1 MYEEVE
7 IPRDVI
13 QGPLDLEATLLSGQT
28 SEPQWDVQAG
38 YYSDVEE
45 FKGRAARYRVRQTG
59 TRDEP
64 CLKVTMTSEDGD
76 ASLAK
81 DVRDHIAQVLRLRDD
96 LNAFYRA
103 FDPSKGDVVTK
114 TFEPL
119 KGLRLMRG
127 NNLFESL
134 ISSISTQHN
143 SIALWT
149 KSVKL
154 IRDVYGRA
162 VPLPDGS
169 TIHLFPKPEA
179 LASAN
184 QRNLEETGLAY
195 RAKYIIEAARRVRDG
210 DLNFEELQSDDY
222 ETAKEKLMELP
233 GIGPKVAD
241 CFLLYGL
248 GKTEAAP
255 VDIWIHRIV
264 RKLYFHDANVSTEK
278 VARFLRER
286 YGSWAGYAQLYL
298 FHYARRTRLVWFD
311 KRLRATPSDL
321 HESSSRSALSSQL
334 FS

>member
-1 MYEEVE
+1 LHEEVE
-7 IPRDVI
+7 IPTERI

-28 SEPQWDVQAG
+28 SEPQWDFDDG
-38 YYSDVEE
+38 YYSDTEE
-45 FKGRAARYRVRQTG
+45 FNGRAARYRARQIG

-64 CLKVTMTSEDGD
+64 RLTITIDSENGD
-76 ASLAK
+76 TGLANN
-81 DVRDHIAQVLRLRDD
+81 VREHIIEVLTLSDD
-96 LNAFYRA
+96 LSVFYRA
-103 FDPSKGDVVTK
+103 FDPSKGDILTR

-143 SIALWT
+143 SIVLWN

-154 IRDVYGRA
+154 IREMYGRR
-162 VPLPDGS
+162 VQLPEGP
-169 TIHLFPKPEA
+169 TIHLFPKPET
-179 LASAN
+179 LAAASE
-184 QRNLEETGLAY
+184 RDLERTGLAY
-195 RAKYIIEAARRVRDG
+195 RTKYVVEAARKVSDG
-210 DLNFEELQSDDY
+210 ELNLEELQGRDY
-222 ETAKEKLMELP
+222 ETARRKLMELP

-264 RKLYFHDANVSTEK
+264 RKLYFHGANVSTEK

-286 YGSWAGYAQLYL
+286 YGRWAGYAQLYL
-298 FHYARRTRLVWFD
+298 FHYARQTRLV
-311 KRLRATPSDL
+311 
-321 HESSSRSALSSQL
+321 
-334 FS
+334 

>member
-1 MYEEVE
+1 M
-7 IPRDVI
+7 I

-28 SEPQWDVQAG
+28 SEPQWDLDAG

-45 FKGRAARYRVRQTG
+45 FKGRAARYCVRQTG

-64 CLKVTMTSEDGD
+64 NLKVTITSEDGD

-81 DVRDHIAQVLRLRDD
+81 DVRDHIVQVLRLRDD

-103 FDPSKGDVVTK
+103 FDPSKGDIVTK

-143 SIALWT
+143 SIVLWT

-179 LASAN
+179 LASASE
-184 QRNLEETGLAY
+184 QDLEKTGLAY
-195 RAKYIIEAARRVRDG
+195 RSKYVIEAARRVIDG
-210 DLNFEELQSDDY
+210 DLNLGELQREGY
-222 ETAKEKLMELP
+222 ETAKRKLMELP

-264 RKLYFHDANVSTEK
+264 RKLYFHGASVSTEK

-286 YGSWAGYAQLYL
+286 YGMWAGYVQLYL
-298 FHYARRTRLVWFD
+298 FHYARKTRLF
-311 KRLRATPSDL
+311 
-321 HESSSRSALSSQL
+321 
-334 FS
+334 